1 MRLLRLLLAGIAV
14 LLGVVLPGPAAAL
27 PPNPWTGTWNGGSAE
42 LITLTQTGTQIT
54 GTQSCP
60 GTTTLPGIT
69 LTGTASADNT
79 TATFTYASSVCTG
92 VGGTFTA
99 TMAATGRS
107 VSGTGL
113 TQFGTGFNF
122 SWSYVSGGNEPRET
136 APPAPARA
144 LCPGGP
150 WSGIWAR
157 TDNGLAASIL
167 QNGSTLSGTF
177 IDDPETLSGTTTG
190 NTADVRWR
198 RPQASGAYRFTLA
211 ADLASIT
218 VRAVGAG
225 ADPTPV
231 TVLFQ
236 RCNRGLEGVDASRT
250 IPAPQTIQGG
260 PTTIVAPGTISI
272 TSLTRS
278 KCVLVKV
285 ASARPARI
293 LVSIFSGRRSVR
305 LFGQKRVVFT
315 APGRTRVCIPV
326 PFRAHTFNVRTRLNV
341 ALGYAVGARA
351 RRGERK
357 PPPVIRRIR
366 LVP

>member
-1 MRLLRLLLAGIAV
+1 
-14 LLGVVLPGPAAAL
+14 
-27 PPNPWTGTWNGGSAE
+27 
-42 LITLTQTGTQIT
+42 
-54 GTQSCP
+54 
-60 GTTTLPGIT
+60 
-69 LTGTASADNT
+69 
-79 TATFTYASSVCTG
+79 
-92 VGGTFTA
+92 
-99 TMAATGRS
+99 MAATGRS
-107 VSGTGL
+107 ASGTGV
-113 TQFGTGFNF
+113 TQFGTGFSF
-122 SWSYVSGGNEPRET
+122 SWSYVSGGNVQAVNVRS
-136 APPAPARA
+136 APARA

-150 WSGIWAR
+150 WAGIWAR
-157 TDNGLAASIL
+157 ADNGLAASFL

-177 IDDPETLSGTTTG
+177 IDDPETLSGTITG
-190 NTADVRWR
+190 TTADVRWR
-198 RPQASGAYRFTLA
+198 TPRASGAYRFTLA

-236 RCNRGLEGVDASRT
+236 RCNRGLEGVDTSRT

-260 PTTIVAPGTISI
+260 PTTIVAPGTISL

-285 ASARPARI
+285 ASTPPGADPRLDLQRAPQHPPVRPEAGGVHGAGTRARVHPGALPRPHLQRADAR
-293 LVSIFSGRRSVR
+293 S
-305 LFGQKRVVFT
+305 
-315 APGRTRVCIPV
+315 
-326 PFRAHTFNVRTRLNV
+326 NV